1 MRNASLHGQWSSRLA
16 FILAATG
23 SAVGL
28 GNIWKFPYIAGE
40 NGGGAFVVIYLLCI
54 LAIGIPIMMAEIML
68 GRRGRQSPIN
78 TMKDLAEEAGASRFW
93 SWLGWLGVLAGFLI
107 LSYYSVIAGWAMAYV
122 VRLASGV
129 FEGATADGVSNIFG
143 QFIADPEKLLAWHSL
158 FMILT
163 MLVVARGV
171 KGLERAVKFLMP
183 ALLVILTL
191 LVGYAMDQGAFEQG
205 VSFLFKADFSKVT
218 SEGVLTAMG
227 HAFFTLSLGMGAIMV
242 YGSYLPSKVS
252 IGSTAVIIAMADTA
266 VALLAGLAIFPIV
279 FANGLEP
286 GSGPGLIFQTL
297 PIAFGHMAYG
307 SFFGSL
313 FFILLVFA
321 AWSSSISLI
330 EPAVAWLVEN
340 RNMSRMRA
348 CIWAGLV
355 TWVVG
360 IGTVLSFNLTADVKI
375 FGKTFFDVLDYL
387 TANIMLPLGGLC
399 IAIFA
404 GWVMSKE
411 NSASELSLKRPL
423 MYKGW
428 NILVKFISPVA
439 VIIVFLKAIDL
450 I

>member
-1 MRNASLHGQWSSRLA
+1 
-16 FILAATG
+16 
-23 SAVGL
+23 
-28 GNIWKFPYIAGE
+28 
-40 NGGGAFVVIYLLCI
+40 
-54 LAIGIPIMMAEIML
+54 
-68 GRRGRQSPIN
+68 
-78 TMKDLAEEAGASRFW
+78 
-93 SWLGWLGVLAGFLI
+93 
-107 LSYYSVIAGWAMAYV
+107 MAYV
-122 VRLASGV
+122 VRVGSGV
-129 FEGATADGVSNIFG
+129 FDGVTADGVSNIFG

-171 KGLERAVKFLMP
+171 KGLERTVKFLMP
-183 ALLVILTL
+183 ALLVILML
-191 LVGYAMDQGAFEQG
+191 LVAYAMKQGSFQQG
-205 VSFLFKADFSKVT
+205 VSFLFNADFSKIT
-218 SEGVLTAMG
+218 SDGVLIAMG

-252 IGSTAVIIAMADTA
+252 IGSTTVIIALADTA

-286 GSGPGLIFQTL
+286 DSGPGLIFQTL

-307 SFFGSL
+307 SVFGTL
-313 FFILLVFA
+313 FFVLLFFA

-340 RNMSRMRA
+340 KRMSRMRA

-355 TWVVG
+355 TWTVG
-360 IGTVLSFNLTADVKI
+360 IGSVLSFNLAADLTL
-375 FGKTFFDVLDYL
+375 FGKTFFDILDYL

-404 GWVMSKE
+404 AWVMNKDTTRD
-411 NSASELSLKRPL
+411 ELNLKQPVL
-423 MYKGW
+423 FNTW
-428 NILVKFISPVA
+428 LFLVKFVSPLA
-439 VIIVFLKAIDL
+439 VLIVFLKAIDV